1 MEVMSYTERPRL
13 VRSWNQM
20 SGSGQRGSDL
30 PYAACS
36 LIRQAAKAPKRIVA
50 LVRWG
55 LIPYWAKDAPI
66 GF

>member
-1 MEVMSYTERPRL
+1 MEVMSYAERPRL

-20 SGSGQRGSDL
+20 SGSGQRGSAY
-30 PYAACS
+30 PTQS
-36 LIRQAAKAPKRIVA
+36 VPLIRQAAKAPKRIVA

-55 LIPYWAKDAPI
+55 VIPYWAKDAPI